1 MIQLH
6 RLEGF
11 FHVARHGGY
20 TRAARAFPYPIS
32 QPGVYQ
38 QVRKL
43 EQDLGL
49 PLFERVGRDRVAL
62 TAQGR
67 HLHAFC
73 APFFEA
79 LPELTRALRAGR
91 IGGQLRVE
99 ASPLEM
105 REIVPR
111 FVGRLRRRRPDIEV
125 VLTEVQESDPERL
138 LRNEVDLIVDY
149 VPSAPAGITAHPLAI
164 HHGYLIVPAAHPAA
178 RRRRVHV
185 ASLRRTP
192 FLGYTAGSREA
203 ALQAE
208 GLVRFGLAPEASVR
222 ASSTDALLALVGAG
236 LGYSVIPWPGGR
248 GPRRA
253 GVAAIRVSGHDFPV
267 SILYRERELPDP
279 LVQAALAATSSTPSS
294 AAPARSSRSR

>member
-43 EQDLGL
+43 EQDLGVT
-49 PLFERVGRDRVAL
+49 LFERVGRDRVVL

-79 LPELTRALRAGR
+79 LPEVARVLRGAQFGGRLRIEAG
-91 IGGQLRVE
+91 
-99 ASPLEM
+99 PLEM
-105 REIVPR
+105 RQIVPR
-111 FVGRLRRRRPDIEV
+111 FVARLRKRRPDIEV
-125 VLTEVQESDPERL
+125 GLIEQQEPDPSRL

-149 VPSAPAGITAHPLAI
+149 VPSPPAGVAAHPLAI
-164 HHGYLIVPAAHPAA
+164 HHGYVIVPAAHPAA
-178 RRRRVHV
+178 TRRRLHV
-185 ASLRRTP
+185 ASLARTA
-192 FLGYTAGSREA
+192 FLGYGPGSREA
-203 ALQAE
+203 ALQDEA
-208 GLVRFGLAPEASVR
+208 LARFGLTASASVR
-222 ASSTDALLALVGAG
+222 VSSTDALLALVGAG
-236 LGYSVIPWPGGR
+236 LGYSVIPWPGPR
-248 GPRRA
+248 GPRA
-253 GVAAIRVSGHDFPV
+253 TGVAAIRVPGHDFPV
-267 SILYRERELPDP
+267 CLLHREREPPDP
-279 LVQAALAATSSTPSS
+279 LVQAALAAATHKS
-294 AAPARSSRSR
+294 